1 MAAEHR
7 GSASLAVVPG
17 SGLSNMPAEIQ
28 ELGQKGGC
36 SPFGGEETQ
45 MPPGVRG
52 SDERRCEKG
61 AMKVP
66 IAVFTGSIPSIPRS
80 ASAFPT
86 CTSGRGVILS
96 IMLQGNDTF
105 EGSLT

>member
-36 SPFGGEETQ
+36 SWFGGEVLKYYTQ
-45 MPPGVRG
+45 MPANL
-52 SDERRCEKG
+52 E
-61 AMKVP
+61 
-66 IAVFTGSIPSIPRS
+66 
-80 ASAFPT
+80 
-86 CTSGRGVILS
+86 
-96 IMLQGNDTF
+96 N
-105 EGSLT
+105 